1 MRYEKGSI
9 TVFLSLVLVLV
20 LALAGTLIE
29 AARVRVSRGM
39 EKRAFKSA
47 VQSVFTEYYR
57 PLYEDYHLFLLGR
70 DAKDKT
76 GGSLVKGVQEYLE
89 ASMNSK
95 EDASILIQPVDLYS
109 IQQKKLEITD
119 AEYIVEEHGELFL
132 QQAAAYMKY
141 KSTSGLVEMFMEQLG
156 VMKSTEETAK
166 ITEEKLKLEAE
177 MGELDMDILDII
189 EQIEG
194 LSCGKKG
201 LKKQR
206 NGRLKTEM
214 VFAKMFSP
222 KGIYS
227 AAAGINHSL
236 VWESVRDKYVNPE
249 EKLGGMERAA
259 GKAQSIGRQIKRLEE
274 ELEKLSDDFGKI
286 DDPKPGQ
293 VKSYEKKVERI
304 YKKLDKLWEEM
315 EEPMEQIDD
324 GKQRLV
330 SQSRAIRN
338 KIQQVLPMIERLSEK
353 QEMLSGRLSEY
364 QGQLKASEGKIVDS
378 AYQGLLED
386 SQEKE
391 KYLKKQG
398 SKEKELSFV
407 SRIVAMKG
415 ILEKNF
421 QILEEFDALDQSF
434 NFEEEEDV
442 RRYQEIIHTIRS
454 RLLEYDIADLSFDY
468 STLSMQ
474 EQPNPLEALSELIDG
489 GVMSLVFEDR
499 SSMSNGEL
507 KAAGSCYQQYGGK
520 NASGTEKNS
529 EEAYEKAMGKMEE
542 DGYQQELGEG
552 FGTVGSQL
560 EAMEDG
566 SSLDSLL
573 ETLLL
578 NEYILSHFKNLRMDE
593 KLTGKKLEKSASLNE
608 VQKKQS
614 VLSYELEYILNGEK
628 EDSENLESVIHKII
642 FIRTILNF
650 IYLLTDSGR
659 RGEAYQAAA
668 ALVGITGLEALVRL
682 TQALILIA
690 WAYEEAIVDAAFLV
704 GGQGVPIMKTKQTFK
719 LSFGEMFCLSRS
731 LIKSKMEKSAKTSGS
746 RDFGSLDYEGWVRIF
761 LILENREKRCMRSMD
776 VIEADMQL
784 RNDKRFFM
792 GNMLYGVRVKAEYQI
807 KPKFA
812 RLPFVMPYAAG
823 SGEGW
828 YFTEEA
834 CVSY

>member
-9 TVFLSLVLVLV
+9 TVFLSLVLILV

-39 EKRAFKSA
+39 EKRVLKSA
-47 VQSVFTEYYR
+47 AQSVFTEYYR

-70 DAKDKT
+70 DAGDKT
-76 GGSLVKGVQEYLE
+76 GGSLVKGVGEYME
-89 ASMNSK
+89 ASLGPR
-95 EDASILIQPVDLYS
+95 EDADSFFAFTDLYS
-109 IQQKKLEITD
+109 IQQKNLEVSD

-141 KSTSGLVEMFMEQLG
+141 KSTSDLVEMFLEQLG

-166 ITEEKLKLEAE
+166 ITQEKLQLEAE

-189 EQIEG
+189 EQVEG

-201 LKKQR
+201 LRKQR
-206 NGRLKTEM
+206 NGRLKTEA

-222 KGIYS
+222 EGIYP
-227 AAAGINHSL
+227 AAAGIDHSL
-236 VWESVRDKYVNPE
+236 VWESLRDKYVNPD
-249 EKLGGMERAA
+249 EKLGTMEHAAERAGA
-259 GKAQSIGRQIKRLEE
+259 IGRQIKKLED
-274 ELEKLSDDFGKI
+274 ELEKLSEDFSKI
-286 DDPKPGQ
+286 VDPKPGQ
-293 VKSYEKKVERI
+293 IKSYEKKEEKI
-304 YKKLDKLWEEM
+304 YKKLDRLWEEM

-338 KIQQVLPMIERLSEK
+338 RIQQVLPMIDRLSEK
-353 QEMLSGRLSEY
+353 QETLSARLSDY
-364 QGQLKASEGKIVDS
+364 QGKLKASEGKIVDS
-378 AYQGLLED
+378 AYEGLLED

-398 SKEKELSFV
+398 RKEKELSFV

-415 ILEKNF
+415 ILEKNNK
-421 QILEEFDALDQSF
+421 ILEEFDALDQSF
-434 NFEEEEDV
+434 DFEDEEDV
-442 RRYQEIIHTIRS
+442 RRYQEIVHIIRG
-454 RLLEYDIADLSFDY
+454 RLLEYDIAGLSFDY
-468 STLSMQ
+468 STLSVQ
-474 EQPNPLEALSELIDG
+474 EQPNPLEALSELIDKG
-489 GVMSLVFEDR
+489 AMSLVFED
-499 SSMSNGEL
+499 STSMSGKEL
-507 KAAGSCYQQYGGK
+507 KAADSCYQQYGGK
-520 NASGTEKNS
+520 NASETEKNVQ
-529 EEAYEKAMGKMEE
+529 EDYEKAMGKMED
-542 DGYQQELGEG
+542 DGYQKELGEG
-552 FGTVGSQL
+552 FGSVGEQL
-560 EAMEDG
+560 NAMDDG
-566 SSLDSLL
+566 SSMDTLL
-573 ETLLL
+573 EPLLL

-593 KLTGKKLEKSASLNE
+593 KLTGKKIEKSEQLGE

-628 EDSENLESVIHKII
+628 EDVKNLEFVIHKII

-704 GGQGVPIMKTKQTFK
+704 GGQGVPVMKTKQTFM

-731 LIKSKMEKSAKTSGS
+731 LIKSKMEKSTKTSGG
-746 RDFGSLDYEGWVRIF
+746 RGLASLDYEGWVRIF
-761 LILENREKRCMRSMD
+761 LLLEDQEKRCMRSMD
-776 VIEADMQL
+776 IIEADMQL
-784 RNDKRFFM
+784 RNDKRFCI
-792 GNMLYGVRVKAEYQI
+792 GNMLYGIRIKAQYQV

-812 RLPFVMPYAAG
+812 RLPFVMPYA
-823 SGEGW
+823 SGTEEGW
-828 YFTEEA
+828 CFTEEA